1 MEDNKKEPNTSEAK
15 GSNKDTLKI
24 QKKLENIVANIEKTE
39 DLPRNITEQL
49 VYTSDYILSQKS
61 VFNGYNILIDKKWIV
76 IDNNMLD
83 NFLIDTAI
91 NLGIDKFKVLRK
103 GTITRLRNEFLSA
116 SKRIFNKKYADKFE
130 MPKEKE
136 IPPTQNPIIMAHS
149 YIRKNYPKT
158 TFNLITERIDFGV
171 KDKTTDDVITDMRM
185 KGIRISLSEF
195 ETYLRS
201 DKVKKTDEFKEYFE
215 SDEIKKGWTEG
226 DTDYIEMLSESVI
239 TDSPSF
245 WHSMFKKH
253 LVRAVKQARGNSE
266 FANRFVIVLRST
278 DESIGKSTFLR
289 FLNPFGS
296 EFYIENIDSDISL
309 AMTKTFVFNFEE
321 IESLNKIG
329 FSKLKSFISAESCN
343 IRRLYTQNFFSKPR
357 RCSFWA
363 STNDLEFLGGGQNT
377 RWLIVSVK
385 SIDFGYSKEIDI
397 DKVWA
402 QATYLLNNGFDYKL
416 TKQECEVAKSL
427 TKEHRFKSNEEEYI
441 SEYLQPSTKH
451 FATPTT
457 IEHFLN
463 RILGQTKVKAQ
474 RIGSALKDMGY
485 ERVKNNGVYGYEIE
499 LKNGND
505 INDNFIFS
513 PESEEPF

>member
-1 MEDNKKEPNTSEAK
+1 MN
-15 GSNKDTLKI
+15 LK
-24 QKKLENIVANIEKTE
+24 
-39 DLPRNITEQL
+39 
-49 VYTSDYILSQKS
+49 
-61 VFNGYNILIDKKWIV
+61 NIL
-76 IDNNMLD
+76 
-83 NFLIDTAI
+83 
-91 NLGIDKFKVLRK
+91 KV
-103 GTITRLRNEFLSA
+103 
-116 SKRIFNKKYADKFE
+116 
-130 MPKEKE
+130 M
-136 IPPTQNPIIMAHS
+136 
-149 YIRKNYPKT
+149 
-158 TFNLITERIDFGV
+158 
-171 KDKTTDDVITDMRM
+171 
-185 KGIRISLSEF
+185 
-195 ETYLRS
+195 
-201 DKVKKTDEFKEYFE
+201 
-215 SDEIKKGWTEG
+215 
-226 DTDYIEMLSESVI
+226 
-239 TDSPSF
+239 
-245 WHSMFKKH
+245 
-253 LVRAVKQARGNSE
+253 NSE

-513 PESEEPF
+513 PESEQPF